1 MKRFMLLVAGCGLLV
16 AAPAFGQGLSDRI
29 SQTMQNRAK
38 AQANSSNK
46 SHMLSV
52 LMYSDITVEFN
63 DTSARDAINYLQTV
77 LGINIVGRYL
87 DDKTGEGLDPDAL
100 INLDVVDQP
109 ALNVLEMVLDQCGDD
124 EPTTWQLRNGYV
136 EVGTKD
142 RLSSEAAREIRYY
155 PIRDL
160 LFEPTYFD
168 NAPELDLNSALN
180 QGNGGGGRGGG
191 GRGGGGGGSGG
202 GGFGGGGGGGGGRG
216 GGGGGGSGRG
226 GGIFGDPE
234 DDPDRM
240 SEKDKAEL
248 LIELILEIVEP
259 DSWVDNGGE
268 AASVRYYQGTLI
280 IRAPD
285 FIQRQIGG
293 YPFATKPVRRSS
305 PTARSAR
312 RHVTFAIDA
321 GHSNIRI
328 AGMPEK
334 DSANEEN
341 NSDS

>member
-1 MKRFMLLVAGCGLLV
+1 MKRFTLLVAGCGLLV
-16 AAPAFGQGLSDRI
+16 AAPTFGQGLSDRI

-38 AQANSSNK
+38 AQAKSSDK

-52 LMYSDITVEFN
+52 LLYSDIAVEFN
-63 DTSARDAINYLQTV
+63 DTSARDAIDYLQTV

-109 ALNVLEMVLDQCGDD
+109 ALTILEMVLDQCGDG

-136 EVGTKD
+136 EVGTKE
-142 RLSSEAAREIRYY
+142 RLSSPAAREIRYY

-180 QGNGGGGRGGG
+180 QGQQR
-191 GRGGGGGGSGG
+191 
-202 GGFGGGGGGGGGRG
+202 GGGGGGGRG
-216 GGGGGGSGRG
+216 GGGGGGGGFGGGGGSGGGGGGRGGGGGGRG

-234 DDPDRM
+234 DDPDRLTEL
-240 SEKDKAEL
+240 EKVEL
-248 LIELILEIVEP
+248 LIDLILEIVEP
-259 DSWVDNGGE
+259 DSWVDNGGD

-293 YPFATKPVRRSS
+293 YPFATRPIRRSTPGTS
-305 PTARSAR
+305 TARR
-312 RHVTFAIDA
+312 QVTFSTD
-321 GHSNIRI
+321 GSHSNIRI

-334 DSANEEN
+334 DS
-341 NSDS
+341 DK